1 MSKNLMFLV
10 MGIFLLVM
18 IIMGA
23 GFFVLWSKISGF
35 DQAMS
40 LQSVEK
46 SEEMAKEDIKA
57 YVKRPTYLMDTFI
70 VNLSDPK
77 GKRYLRITMDLEM
90 SKEKLREEIEMRV
103 PQIRNAIL
111 MILPTRTFEGIHSI
125 EGKIALRDEIMTEMN
140 NILSKGSITNIYFT
154 EFVVQ

>member
-23 GFFVLWSKISGF
+23 GFFALWSRISSF

-40 LQSVEK
+40 PQSVEK
-46 SEEMAKEDIKA
+46 SEELAKEDKKV

-90 SKEKLREEIEMRV
+90 SKEKLREEIEMRA

-111 MILPTRTFEGIHSI
+111 MILPTWTVEGVQSI
-125 EGKIALRDEIMTEMN
+125 EGKLALRDEIMAEVN
-140 NILSKGSITNIYFT
+140 NILSKGSITNLYFT

>member
-10 MGIFLLVM
+10 MGVFLLVV
-18 IIMGA
+18 IIMGV
-23 GFFVLWSKISGF
+23 GFFALWSKISSF

-40 LQSVEK
+40 PQSADK
-46 SEEMAKEDIKA
+46 SEELAKEDTKE

-77 GKRYLRITMDLEM
+77 GKRYLRVTMDLEM
-90 SKEKLREEIEMRV
+90 SKEEFREEIEMRV

-111 MILPTRTFEGIHSI
+111 MILPARTVEGVQSI
-125 EGKIALRDEIMTEMN
+125 EGKIALRDEIITEVN
-140 NILSKGSITNIYFT
+140 NILSNGSITNLYFT